1 MHSDVCVCVRACCY
15 TFPCGPGLGPRP
27 WAAAGGGEGSGPG
40 PGAKARASRECVAA
54 CMRAHAH
61 VGMHPEIQPRNIN
74 QATIV
79 IILIIIK
86 PIPASQSHGVHV
98 LDGGGN

>member
-1 MHSDVCVCVRACCY
+1 MDDLAFEYMCMCMCRVHAHARAW
-15 TFPCGPGLGPRP
+15 GQ
-27 WAAAGGGEGSGPG
+27 GPG
-40 PGAKARASRECVAA
+40 PKARGVAA
-54 CMRAHAH
+54 CMRVHAR

-86 PIPASQSHGVHV
+86 PIPASQLHGVHV
-98 LDGGGN
+98 LDGGAN